1 MFTGLV
7 EDLGEI
13 TKLETVAGGV
23 RMEIRTSLNIEEI
36 ALGDSIAVDGTCL
49 TAIAF
54 TSDSFAVEM
63 SEETLRCT
71 RFAEAEVG
79 EAVNL
84 ERALCFGAR
93 LGGHLVQ
100 GHVDAVGRLVEV
112 TEVGDG
118 FEVTW
123 ELPEAI
129 LPEVVRKGSITIDGI
144 SLTIARL
151 VEKRATAA
159 IIPHTA
165 EHTTVTSRPINSLV
179 NVESDLIGKYVRRVL
194 GQLTGDTRAN
204 LGALFDDEEALS

>member
-1 MFTGLV
+1 MFTGLI

-13 TKLETVAGGV
+13 VSLQPVPGGV
-23 RMEIRTSLNIEEI
+23 RMEIRTGLEISEI

-54 TSDSFAVEM
+54 NDDAFQVEM

-71 RFAEAEVG
+71 RFAEAKVG

-112 TEVGDG
+112 VEVGDG
-118 FEVTW
+118 YEVTW

-129 LPEVVRKGSITIDGI
+129 LPEVVRKGSITIDGV

-151 VEKRATAA
+151 EGSRATAA

-165 EHTTVTSRPINSLV
+165 EHTTVAARVINSLV

-204 LGALFDDEEALS
+204 LGALFDAEEVLS

>member
-1 MFTGLV
+1 MFTGLI
-7 EDLGEI
+7 EDVGEI
-13 TKLETVAGGV
+13 TKLEAVPGGV
-23 RMEIRTSLNIEEI
+23 RMEIRTQLKIAEL

-49 TAIAF
+49 TAVAF
-54 TSDSFAVEM
+54 GDDSFAVDM

-79 EAVNL
+79 EPVNL
-84 ERALCFGAR
+84 ERALRLGAR

-100 GHVDAVGRLVEV
+100 GHVDAVGRLVNV
-112 TEVGDG
+112 VEVGDG
-118 FEVTW
+118 YEVTW
-123 ELPEAI
+123 ALPESL

-144 SLTIARL
+144 SLTVARL
-151 VEKRATAA
+151 EGQEATAA

-165 EHTTVTSRPINSLV
+165 EHTTVTRRPLNSLV

>member
-1 MFTGLV
+1 MFTGLI

-13 TKLETVAGGV
+13 MRLDGVAGGV
-23 RMEIRTSLNIEEI
+23 RMEIRTGIEITEL

-49 TAIAF
+49 TAIEF
-54 TSDSFAVEM
+54 TSNSFVVEM

-71 RFAEAEVG
+71 RFAEAKIG
-79 EAVNL
+79 ERVNL

-100 GHVDAVGRLVEV
+100 GHVDAVGKLVEII
-112 TEVGDG
+112 EVGDG
-118 FEVTW
+118 YEVTW
-123 ELPEAI
+123 ELPETL
-129 LPEVVRKGSITIDGI
+129 LPEVVRKGSITIDGV

-151 VEKRATAA
+151 EGKRATAA

-165 EHTTVTSRPINSLV
+165 EHTTIATRSINSLI

-204 LGALFDDEEALS
+204 LGALFDDEEVLS